1 MKRMALVLLCLSL
14 LLCAGRAEQLYE
26 ETPEL
31 LRVRQ
36 STVSEEPYK
45 RVTLKRTYPRTS
57 CARVDAEIAAL
68 VDAVAD
74 RAMQAANVESAQ
86 QPMTIDAGALISRTG
101 TKWMS
106 FLTLCESMSGSEH
119 LGAQAEARVYDMST
133 GERVTMGDVFAPD
146 SEGWSVLAQAVREQ
160 LTAAFPGVKPDAQ
173 ALDALCAR
181 EALENADFTLGGA
194 RMVLTYRADEI
205 YPRRKTL
212 LHVILYYPD
221 IRPLMTQTAQE
232 QTDNSRYRMM
242 ALTYDDGC
250 AGNSTVRLLDELRKF
265 GAQATFFL
273 VGKQMEGN
281 AVTLCRQQDSGFSL
295 QMHGFT
301 HDYMLS
307 REQILAEQTHF
318 IETMGGLIGV
328 TPTLMRAPGGT
339 ELRYVEAEIGYPLLH
354 WSIASGD
361 SGGARADT
369 VARRVIYKAGDGH
382 VVLMHDLNSEC
393 AQATKLILEELSDR
407 GYLFVTVEELFAD
420 AGTALEPNHVYY
432 NPTWEMPKEE
442 MK

>member
-1 MKRMALVLLCLSL
+1 MKRMVLLLLCLL
-14 LLCAGRAEQLYE
+14 LLGCVGRAEELYE

-36 STVSEEPYK
+36 STVSEEPYR
-45 RVTLKRTYPRTS
+45 RVTLKRTYPQTN
-57 CARVDAEIAAL
+57 CPQVDAEIAAL
-68 VDAVAD
+68 VDEMAAD
-74 RAMQAANVESAQ
+74 AMRSVNAQSAQ
-86 QPMTIDAGALISRTG
+86 QAMTIDAGALISRTG

-106 FLTLCESMSGSEH
+106 FLTLCESTSGSVH
-119 LGAQAEARVYDMST
+119 LGARVEARVYDMST
-133 GERVTMGDVFAPD
+133 GERVTLRDVFAPE
-146 SEGWSVLAQAVREQ
+146 SEGWELLSQAVREQ
-160 LTAAFPGVKPDAQ
+160 LTAAFPGIEPDAR
-173 ALDALCAR
+173 ALDALCTR
-181 EALENADFTLGGA
+181 EALENAGFTLGGA
-194 RMVLTYRADEI
+194 RMVLTYRADAV
-205 YPRRKTL
+205 YPGKKTL

-221 IRPLMTQTAQE
+221 VRPLMTQTAQE

-273 VGKQMEGN
+273 VGKQLEGN
-281 AVTLCRQQDSGFSL
+281 AMTLCRQQDSGFSL

-307 REQILAEQTHF
+307 RDQIYAEQERF
-318 IETMGGLIGV
+318 IETMSGIIGV

-361 SGGARADT
+361 SGGARAST
-369 VARRVIYKAGDGH
+369 VANRVIYKAGDGH

-420 AGTALEPNHVYY
+420 AGTALEKNHVYY

-442 MK
+442 MR

>member
-1 MKRMALVLLCLSL
+1 MRRMVLLLCLL
-14 LLCAGRAEQLYE
+14 LMLSCAGQAEELYE

-57 CARVDAEIAAL
+57 CPQVDEEIAAL
-68 VDAVAD
+68 VDGMAEST
-74 RAMQAANVESAQ
+74 MQVVNAQSAQ
-86 QPMTIDAGALISRTG
+86 QSVTVDAGALISRTG

-106 FLTLCESMSGSEH
+106 FLTLCETVCGGEH
-119 LGAQAEARVYDMST
+119 EGAQAEARVYDMST
-133 GERVTMGDVFAPD
+133 GERVTLEDVFAPD
-146 SEGWSVLAQAVREQ
+146 SEGWELLSQAVREQ
-160 LTAAFPGVKPDAQ
+160 LTAAFPGVEPDAQ
-173 ALDALCAR
+173 ALDALCTR
-181 EALENADFTLGGA
+181 EALKEADFTLGGA
-194 RMVLTYRADEI
+194 RMVLTYPADAI
-205 YPRRKTL
+205 YPRKKTL

-221 IRPLMTQTAQE
+221 IRPLMTKAAQE

-250 AGNSTVRLLDELRKF
+250 AGNSTLRLLDELRKF
-265 GAQATFFL
+265 GAQATFFI

-281 AVTLCRQQDSGFSL
+281 AATLCRQQDSGYSL
-295 QMHGFT
+295 QSHGFT
-301 HDYMLS
+301 HEYTLTKEQMLS
-307 REQILAEQTHF
+307 EKERFA
-318 IETMGGLIGV
+318 ETMSGLIGV
-328 TPTLMRAPGGT
+328 TPTLMRAPGGM
-339 ELRYVEAEIGYPLLH
+339 ERRYVEAEIGYPLLH

-361 SGGARADT
+361 SGGARADS
-369 VARRVIYKAGDGH
+369 VANRVIYKAGDGH

-393 AQATKLILEELSDR
+393 ARATRLILEKLADE

-420 AGTALEPNHVYY
+420 AGTELEANHVYY
-432 NPTWEMPKEE
+432 NPTWEMPKED

>member
-1 MKRMALVLLCLSL
+1 MKRMALLLCLL
-14 LLCAGRAEQLYE
+14 LLIACAGRAEELYE

-45 RVTLKRTYPRTS
+45 RVTLKRTYPKTS
-57 CARVDAEIAAL
+57 CPQVDGEIAAL
-68 VDAVAD
+68 VDE
-74 RAMQAANVESAQ
+74 MAANAMETAHAAQAQSA
-86 QPMTIDAGALISRTG
+86 MTFDVGALISRTG

-106 FLTLCESMSGSEH
+106 FLTLCESTGGGGH

-133 GERVTMGDVFAPD
+133 GERVTLADVFAPE
-146 SEGWSVLAQAVREQ
+146 SEGWDVLAKAVREQ
-160 LTAAFPGVKPDAQ
+160 LTAAFPGIEPDAQ
-173 ALDALCAR
+173 ALDALCTR

-194 RMVLTYRADEI
+194 RMVLTYRADEL
-205 YPRRKTL
+205 YPRKGTL

-265 GAQATFFL
+265 GAQATFFI

-281 AVTLCRQQDSGFSL
+281 AATLCRQQDSGFSL

-301 HDYMLS
+301 HDYQLS
-307 REQILAEQTHF
+307 AERIYAEQEQF
-318 IETMGGLIGV
+318 VETMSRLIGI

-361 SGGARADT
+361 SGGARADS
-369 VARRVIYKAGDGH
+369 VANRVIYKAGDGH

-442 MK
+442 MR

>member
-1 MKRMALVLLCLSL
+1 MRRMALLLLCLL
-14 LLCAGRAEQLYE
+14 LIACAGRAEELYE

-45 RVTLKRTYPRTS
+45 KVTLKRTYPRTS
-57 CARVDAEIAAL
+57 CPQVDEEIAAL
-68 VDAVAD
+68 VDEMAADAMRAVNA
-74 RAMQAANVESAQ
+74 ESAQ
-86 QPMTIDAGALISRTG
+86 QAVTVDAGALISRTG
-101 TKWMS
+101 TRWMS
-106 FLTLCESMSGSEH
+106 FLTLCESTSGSVH

-133 GERVTMGDVFAPD
+133 GERVTLADVFAPD
-146 SEGWSVLAQAVREQ
+146 SEGWALLSQAVREQ
-160 LTAAFPGVKPDAQ
+160 LTAAFPGVEPDAQ
-173 ALDALCAR
+173 ALDALCTR
-181 EALENADFTLGGA
+181 EALEKADFTLGGA
-194 RMVLTYRADEI
+194 RMVLTYRADAV
-205 YPRRKTL
+205 YPRKKTL

-221 IRPLMTQTAQE
+221 IRPLMTATAQK

-273 VGKQMEGN
+273 VGKQLEGN
-281 AVTLCRQQDSGFSL
+281 AVTLCRQQDSGYSL

-307 REQILAEQTHF
+307 AEQMRAEKAQF
-318 IETMGGLIGV
+318 LETMSGIIGV
-328 TPTLMRAPGGT
+328 TPTLMRAPGGM

-369 VARRVIYKAGDGH
+369 VAKRVIYKAGDGH

-393 AQATKLILEELSDR
+393 AQATKLILEELSDK

-420 AGTALEPNHVYY
+420 AGTALQKNHVYY

-442 MK
+442 MR

>member
-1 MKRMALVLLCLSL
+1 MRRMVLLLCLL
-14 LLCAGRAEQLYE
+14 LMLSCAGRAEELYE

-36 STVSEEPYK
+36 STVSEEPY
-45 RVTLKRTYPRTS
+45 RNVTLKRTYPGTA
-57 CARVDAEIAAL
+57 CPQVDAEIAAL
-68 VDAVAD
+68 VDQMAADALRAVNA
-74 RAMQAANVESAQ
+74 ESAQ
-86 QPMTIDAGALISRTG
+86 QAVTVDAGTLISRTG

-106 FLTLCESMSGSEH
+106 FLTLCECTSGGVY
-119 LGAQAEARVYDMST
+119 LGAQAEARVYDMGT
-133 GERVTMGDVFAPD
+133 GERITLADVFAPD
-146 SEGWSVLAQAVREQ
+146 SEGWEVLSQAVREQ
-160 LTAAFPGVKPDAQ
+160 LTAAFPGVEPDAQ
-173 ALDALCAR
+173 AIDALCTR
-181 EALENADFTLGGA
+181 EALANADFTLGGA
-194 RMVLTYRADEI
+194 RMVLTYRADAL
-205 YPRRKTL
+205 YPGKRTL

-221 IRPLMTQTAQE
+221 IRPLMTKAAQE

-273 VGKQMEGN
+273 VGKQLEGN
-281 AVTLCRQQDSGFSL
+281 AAVLCRQQDSGYSL

-307 REQILAEQTHF
+307 EEQIFSEKEQF
-318 IETMGGLIGV
+318 VETMSRLIGV
-328 TPTLMRAPGGT
+328 TPTLMRAPGGM

-354 WSIASGD
+354 WSIPSGD

-369 VARRVIYKAGDGH
+369 VARRVYYKAGDGH

-420 AGTALEPNHVYY
+420 AGVELQKNHVYY

-442 MK
+442 MR

>member
-1 MKRMALVLLCLSL
+1 MKRMVLLLLCLL
-14 LLCAGRAEQLYE
+14 LIGCVGRAEELYE

-36 STVSEEPYK
+36 STVSEEPYR

-57 CARVDAEIAAL
+57 CPQVDAEIAAM
-68 VDAVAD
+68 VDEMAAD
-74 RAMQAANVESAQ
+74 AMRSVNAQSAQ
-86 QPMTIDAGALISRTG
+86 QAMTIDAGALISRTG

-106 FLTLCESMSGSEH
+106 FLTLCESTSGSVH
-119 LGAQAEARVYDMST
+119 LGAQAKACVYDMST
-133 GERVTMGDVFAPD
+133 GKRVTLADVFAPE
-146 SEGWSVLAQAVREQ
+146 SEGWELLSQAVREQ
-160 LTAAFPGVKPDAQ
+160 LTAAFPGIEPDARV
-173 ALDALCAR
+173 LDALCTR

-194 RMVLTYRADEI
+194 RMVLTYRADAV
-205 YPRRKTL
+205 YPGKKTL

-273 VGKQMEGN
+273 VGKQLEGN
-281 AVTLCRQQDSGFSL
+281 AMTLCRQQDSGFSL

-307 REQILAEQTHF
+307 REQIYAEQERF
-318 IETMGGLIGV
+318 IETMSGIIGV

-339 ELRYVEAEIGYPLLH
+339 ELRYVEAEIGYPMLH

-369 VARRVIYKAGDGH
+369 VAKRVFYKAGDGH

-420 AGTALEPNHVYY
+420 AGTALEANHVYY

-442 MK
+442 MR